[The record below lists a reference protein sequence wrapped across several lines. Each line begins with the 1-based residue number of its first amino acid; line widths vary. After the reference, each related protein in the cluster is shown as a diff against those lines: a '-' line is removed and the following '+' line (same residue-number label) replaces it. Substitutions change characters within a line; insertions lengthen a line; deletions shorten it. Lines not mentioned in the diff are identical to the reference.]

1 MLTTGS
7 RRHADHVTN
16 APKFTRAT
24 LIKLR
29 NSSYWRIAVISGE
42 VIGAGT
48 TVDPQAGTFTAELLE
63 PGEALDGRRLA
74 GFAGRWLVRDGLILA
89 AIAVPA
95 GDTGGPAAS

>member
-29 NSSYWRIAVISGE
+29 NSSKV
-42 VIGAGT
+42 
-48 TVDPQAGTFTAELLE
+48 
-63 PGEALDGRRLA
+63 
-74 GFAGRWLVRDGLILA
+74 LILDNMKPIVA
-89 AIAVPA
+89 KADSVNPQFTVGWLEYAQARGFITDPTRV
-95 GDTGGPAAS
+95 ASPQDKPRVAYCTPLR